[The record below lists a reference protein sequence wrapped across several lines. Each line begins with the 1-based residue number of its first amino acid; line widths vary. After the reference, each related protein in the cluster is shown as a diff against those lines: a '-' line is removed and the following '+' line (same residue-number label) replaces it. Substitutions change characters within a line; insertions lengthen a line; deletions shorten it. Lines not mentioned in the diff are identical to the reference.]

1 MSGLFGFKKDPEP
14 TCEQARQI
22 VDEIAQRNGIITDE
36 DRAATPPAVLSALQ
50 SVRNQLGRHL
60 HPWTPCD
67 TPDVRRDVV
76 FQLIS
81 STRSLHYNWAKKQGK
96 EPYFS
101 LDVSPDC
108 MIIDTNDDGC
118 LKSDVVRLSEGG
130 NYFLYHARTSNLY
143 YTVLPSTSRIAREAH
158 VQSGPFS
165 FALGTRSPGDRLGF
179 ATPVNKDPASLP
191 EGVRTRIILYP
202 ALPDGFTKLV
212 HEFKDIADNGFV
224 LLDPDDPRQPM
235 CKKFVFTA
243 RLENFQTTR
252 LTYEFRVRDGILE
265 VTKTYPGVFNSL
277 QSTERFLLYKPTIP
291 SSSIDKVA
299 LLFPIDQDLWPV
311 RRSRKVYHIVGS
323 FAFPISGE
331 EFSFVVCATVTRS
344 EPVTDADI
352 DTSTSLQD
360 CVLNSFCS
368 AVSFCQDHF
377 MPYVWVQ
384 YIPKQSSVS
393 PAWHKTIQGLIENL
407 RVAPVFQS
415 QNGGLKSLSA
425 LRYLSPEHY
434 GADNEP
440 LFGASDDEHYLSTKY
455 SAYLDCLKPLGL
467 QVVSDHEVLE
477 RLKPILT
484 KPLRA
489 LPSSNLRKERMSLI
503 LRLLIVWL
511 KRDPNNTLATEIRN
525 IPLIELSNG
534 SFVRRNALN
543 LTISKADLA
552 FANDAVYFPTDTNGN
567 DIPKCLDILT
577 VSGEAVKD
585 NEQKE
590 LFRLLGVRCASPELV
605 MRRISDH
612 SHAISFVPTARN
624 LIADFMHILCYVY
637 DSCAKDDRL
646 KTPCLMIFDEHSLS
660 RPVCRDSCPRYIPSD
675 VYLRTDGAYGTE
687 AIAKRLDSGSLFG
700 PRLPLLHPT
709 FLYPNLISKT
719 HIANDTW
726 RLWLEQQGIIRQ
738 VPRLTHWN
746 NRKQLSELFNAIISH
761 HPDILLGVLGRY
773 WDTYRAE
780 IKEEPLIAS
789 AIKGAKV
796 PTSNGLARL
805 DECYFPIPEFC
816 NLVEAVSTT
825 LNINFLK
832 LPGIWGLGSEREWG
846 FLRELGVSGDEE
858 VTFIKVVKDRLLS
871 TMTLEDAKPHFFELY
886 RWISERLFFEDV
898 DIDSSEEDSETDLNR
913 IIPEILLG
921 DLREFFNDEEIV
933 YIPNSGDGA
942 KLVCLNQCVWHGPS
956 WLRTV
961 YALAFH
967 EEYAIDSK
975 IRGLFLEAHLVPDAD
990 WGTYMAE
997 LWHLQDVGVGLIEE
1011 TRRIY
1016 QAIMEDIEDQED
1028 WNSLRTQ
1035 FQQYTMIYVP
1045 DSKQWYA
1052 PQQCIWA
1059 SFSTQDKIGISDV
1072 YPDMESFFVEK
1083 LQVQP
1088 PSIPSYIN
1096 RIQLLCEDKGSVT
1109 EVIEALYHIN
1119 DLEPTMSDLDR
1130 LKLINF
1136 LPIEG
1141 TEEEFKWGCV
1151 TSDFFIIDRDGWPML
1166 FRGKVPTVQLR
1177 LAEVRELAPLLK
1189 SLGLENRFISICAT
1203 RKTSV
1208 SKMPSQPS
1216 LHLTTDFRQR
1226 SSGLSRCIA
1235 HYNGGNLSA
1244 ARELYD
1250 TFRKA
1255 VVYETEHI
1263 VGKCTLT
1270 SLSGS
1275 STSLQT
1281 YSRLHMGYLNG
1292 KLSIFVPRDEKER
1305 LICYATQLPESLIT
1319 SLEIKHPAAHGIFAT
1334 VLQVP
1339 VEIVDGILEIHGI
1352 PEVSDLD
1359 PVSPVTVDDSES
1371 DYEDVLE
1378 EAFVPRASIA
1388 WGGKDQLLAS
1398 EQSELQLVLRS
1409 KDMHITEY
1417 RSHSDRQEIMVKE
1430 NADG

>member
-1 MSGLFGFKKDPEP
+1 MAEL

-36 DRAATPPAVLSALQ
+36 DRAATPPAVIKALHR
-50 SVRNQLGRHL
+50 VRNQLGRIR

-81 STRSLHYNWAKKQGK
+81 SARSLHYNWAKKQGK

-101 LDVSPDC
+101 LDVSPDR
-108 MIIDTNDDGC
+108 MIIDTNDDGF
-118 LKSDVVRLSEGG
+118 LKSDIVQLSEGRSP
-130 NYFLYHARTSNLY
+130 YVPSYQTSNLY
-143 YTVLPSTSRIAREAH
+143 DTVLLYTFRIAREAH

-165 FALGTRSPGDRLGF
+165 FALGPRSPGDRLGF
-179 ATPVNKDPASLP
+179 TTPVNKDPASLP

-202 ALPDGFTKLV
+202 ALPKGFDKWV
-212 HEFKDIADNGFV
+212 HEFRDIANNGFV
-224 LLDPDDPRQPM
+224 LLDPDDARQPM
-235 CKKFVFTA
+235 CKKFVFIT
-243 RLENFQTTR
+243 RLGNFQLAR
-252 LTYEFRVRDGILE
+252 LTYEFQVREGILE
-265 VTKTYPGVFNSL
+265 VTKTDPGLFTSSS
-277 QSTERFLLYKPTIP
+277 STECFLLYKPTIP
-291 SSSIDKVA
+291 PFSSDNTA
-299 LLFPIDQDLWPV
+299 LLFPIDEHSRPV
-311 RRSRKVYHIVGS
+311 IRSRKAYHIVGS
-323 FAFPISGE
+323 FAFPISGK
-331 EFSFVVCATVTRS
+331 EFSFVVCATVTKF
-344 EPVTDADI
+344 EPVRNTDI
-352 DTSTSLQD
+352 DTSTLLQN
-360 CVLNSFCS
+360 CVIDSFCR
-368 AVSFCQDHF
+368 AVSFCQNHS
-377 MPYVWVQ
+377 MPYEWVQ
-384 YIPKQSSVS
+384 YIPKQSVVS
-393 PAWHKTIQGLIENL
+393 PAWHKTVQGLIENL
-407 RVAPVFQS
+407 REAPVFQS
-415 QNGGLKSLSA
+415 QNGVLESLSS

-434 GADNEP
+434 GGDNEP
-440 LFGASDDEHYLSTKY
+440 LFGASDDEHYLSTQY

-467 QVVSDHEVLE
+467 QEVSDHEVLE

-484 KPLRA
+484 KPLRL
-489 LPSSNLRKERMSLI
+489 LPSSNLQKERISLI

-534 SFVRRNALN
+534 SFVRGNDLN
-543 LTISKADLA
+543 LIRSEADLA

-577 VSGEAVKD
+577 VSEEVVRD
-585 NEQKE
+585 NDQKE
-590 LFRLLGVRCASPELV
+590 LFRLLGVRRASPEQV
-605 MRRISDH
+605 MGLITRH
-612 SHAISFVPTARN
+612 SHATSFVPTARN

-646 KTPCLMIFDEHSLS
+646 KTPCLMIFDEHCLR
-660 RPVCRDSCPRYIPSD
+660 RPVSD
-675 VYLRTDGAYGTE
+675 
-687 AIAKRLDSGSLFG
+687 
-700 PRLPLLHPT
+700 
-709 FLYPNLISKT
+709 
-719 HIANDTW
+719 
-726 RLWLEQQGIIRQ
+726 
-738 VPRLTHWN
+738 
-746 NRKQLSELFNAIISH
+746 LFNAIISH
-761 HPDILLGVLGRY
+761 HPDILLGTLARY
-773 WDTYRAE
+773 WDTYGTE

-832 LPGIWGLGSEREWG
+832 LPGIWGLGSEQEWG
-846 FLRELGVSGDEE
+846 FLRELGVSGNGAA
-858 VTFIKVVKDRLLS
+858 TFIKVVKYRLLS
-871 TMTLEDAKPHFFELY
+871 IMTLEDAKPHFFELY
-886 RWISERLFFEDV
+886 RWISDRLFDDGLCFSDV
-898 DIDSSEEDSETDLNR
+898 HW
-913 IIPEILLG
+913 
-921 DLREFFNDEEIV
+921 EFFDDEKTV

-942 KLVCLNQCVWHGPS
+942 KLVCLDQCVWHGPS

-961 YALAFH
+961 YALAYH
-967 EEYAIDSK
+967 EEYASDSK
-975 IRGLFLEAHLVPDAD
+975 IRGLFLGTLDVQEAD
-990 WGTYMAE
+990 WGTYMTE
-997 LWHLQDVGVGLIEE
+997 LMHLQDVGVSLIEE

-1016 QAIMEDIEDQED
+1016 RAIMEDIEDEED

-1035 FQQYTMIYVP
+1035 FHLYEMIYVP
-1045 DSKQWYA
+1045 SSKRWYA

-1059 SFSTQDKIGISDV
+1059 SFSTGDKIGISDV
-1072 YPDMESFFVEK
+1072 YPDMESFFVED

-1088 PSIPSYIN
+1088 PSIPCYIS
-1096 RIQLLCEDKGSVT
+1096 RIQDLCKDKGSVT
-1109 EVIEALYHIN
+1109 EVIEALCHIN
-1119 DLEPTMSDLDR
+1119 SLEPTMSDLIW
-1130 LKLINF
+1130 LKVINF

-1141 TEEEFKWGCV
+1141 TEDEFYWGSV

-1166 FRGKVPTVQLR
+1166 FYGKVPTVQFH

-1189 SLGLENRFISICAT
+1189 SLGLENRFISICAA

-1208 SKMPSQPS
+1208 SEMPSQTS

-1235 HYNGGNLSA
+1235 HYNGGNVSA

-1263 VGKCTLT
+1263 VGKCTLI

-1281 YSRLHMGYLNG
+1281 YSRLHMEYLNG
-1292 KLSIFVPRDEKER
+1292 KLSIFVPRDENER

-1359 PVSPVTVDDSES
+1359 PVSPVIIDDSES
-1371 DYEDVLE
+1371 DYEDALE
-1378 EAFVPRASIA
+1378 EVFVPRASIA

-1417 RSHSDRQEIMVKE
+1417 RSHSDRHEKMVKE
-1430 NADG
+1430 HADG